1 MSTPKSLALP
11 EAAQLIRLPT
21 KRSEIGAVHV
31 PSTVAMTNGTA
42 LLIPGFTGSK
52 EDFIHLF
59 DPLARFGWNVVA
71 IDLPGQQHSPGPDD
85 DSFYALEEI
94 ANDVCDVIE
103 RFANTSVHVVGHSLG
118 GLIAQIAAR
127 QSTVVSTLSLM
138 CSGDGALPDDRHGP
152 LPALVSIL
160 PDTPMADIWAIKES
174 MDRANGW
181 DPPSADVHAFV
192 RDRFIAHNPY
202 ALRAMAH
209 ALISTDT
216 VPDSPAELPVLVC
229 YGVDDDA
236 WPTHRQ
242 DAIAG
247 RRGGLSV
254 RIPDAGH
261 SPAVDRPGYLAALL
275 DSFWRNP
282 AGFTLVDVGN
292 DANVQSSVSLPAHPS
307 ASTVARRHVEMVA
320 ASESALVVVTEL
332 VANAVTH
339 GKEPVALNVTV
350 EEHRVRIVVSDGD
363 PHTIPLEVAAND
375 DDVHGRGLSLVASLS
390 EAWGWHRHENGKAVW
405 ADVLLDQA

>member
-1 MSTPKSLALP
+1 M
-11 EAAQLIRLPT
+11 IRLPT
-21 KRSEIGAVHV
+21 RRGEIGAVHV
-31 PSTVAMTNGTA
+31 APTNVEPNGTA

-52 EDFIHLF
+52 EDFIHLL

-85 DSFYALEEI
+85 DEFYALEEI
-94 ANDVCDVIE
+94 ADDVCNVIE
-103 RFANTSVHVVGHSLG
+103 RFADTPVHVVGHSLG

-127 QSTVVSTLSLM
+127 RTSSLSTLSLI

-181 DPPSADVHAFV
+181 EPPSADVHAFV
-192 RDRFIAHNPY
+192 RDRFIAHNPH
-202 ALRAMAH
+202 ALRAMAS
-209 ALISTDT
+209 ALISADA
-216 VPDSPAELPVLVC
+216 VPDSPPELPVLVC

-242 DAIAG
+242 DAIAA
-247 RRGGLSV
+247 RRGELSV

-261 SPAVDRPGYLAALL
+261 SPAVDRPDYLAALL

-282 AGFTLVDVGN
+282 AGFTPVDAGN
-292 DANVQSSVSLPAHPS
+292 DANVQSSISLPAHPS

-339 GKEPVALNVTV
+339 GKEPVALDVTV
-350 EEHRVRIVVSDGD
+350 EGHRVRIVVSDGD
-363 PHTIPLEVAAND
+363 PHTIPLEVAASD
-375 DDVHGRGLSLVASLS
+375 EDVHGRGLALVAYLA
-390 EAWGWHRHENGKAVW
+390 EAWGWRRHEGGKAVW